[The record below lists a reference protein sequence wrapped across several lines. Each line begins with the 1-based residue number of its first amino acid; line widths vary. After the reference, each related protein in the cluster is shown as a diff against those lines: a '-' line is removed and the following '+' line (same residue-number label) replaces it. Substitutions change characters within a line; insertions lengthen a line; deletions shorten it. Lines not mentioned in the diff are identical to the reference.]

1 MHDLKQAIIT
11 SAVGR
16 IEELPA
22 DTIKQ
27 RYRFAPDF
35 IGFSGHFPG
44 YPILP
49 AFIQILM
56 ALTVIEQHRD
66 CRLQVSSVEKAKFH
80 IPLRPD
86 QEIEVECQQRE
97 VGNLP
102 GCAARLRVPDGLA
115 SSFRITFNE
124 KEDGRC

>member
-1 MHDLKQAIIT
+1 MHALKRAIIT

-22 DTIKQ
+22 DTVKQ

-35 IGFSGHFPG
+35 MGFSGHFPG

-49 AFIQILM
+49 AFIQILTAM
-56 ALTVIEQHRD
+56 TVIEQHRD
-66 CRLQVSSVEKAKFH
+66 CRLQVSSVQKAKFH
-80 IPLRPD
+80 IPLHPH
-86 QEIEVECQQRE
+86 QEIEVECQQRQ

-102 GCAARLRVPDGLA
+102 GCAARLRVSDGLA
-115 SSFRITFNE
+115 SSFLIAFSK
-124 KEDGRC
+124 KEGDRC

>member
-1 MHDLKQAIIT
+1 MHELKQAIIT
-11 SAVGR
+11 SAVGC
-16 IEELPA
+16 IEELPT
-22 DTIKQ
+22 DTVKQ

-66 CRLQVSSVEKAKFH
+66 CRLRVSSVQKAKFH

-97 VGNLP
+97 IGNLP
-102 GCAARLRVPDGLA
+102 GCAARLRVSDGLA
-115 SSFRITFNE
+115 SAFRITFNE